1 MRTLAFIN
9 LKGGTGKTVSA
20 ANVAHIMAALHR
32 KKVLLVDGDKQGN
45 ASRYFRRYGEQDG
58 TAELLMLGP
67 ELMNIAAAIYQT
79 EYKGLDI
86 ITSNMELYK
95 TDRMLYDSERE
106 TARVLASALERV
118 RNDYDFCII
127 DNGPA
132 VDMVTLNVLAAA
144 DDVLIPIRPDEFSF
158 SGLLD
163 LVEQVQAVQESVN
176 PGLTLRGAFFTHW
189 QNREPFV
196 LARQSLEDSGR
207 RLASLQLVKQGKE
220 AYRKMPCMV
229 EDGEREPG
237 PEADELRAIDEA
249 ILLITTNGQRE
260 KTDWDKVQEATRL
273 RALLDRKR
281 RFEKIPGETRK
292 LIAEQLGTTPAQVGR
307 YDSIE
312 KHLIPAFKGWLEE
325 GKIGISVAY
334 ELSTLPEDVQE
345 NAAEECR
352 ETRAPVTLEDVRRWK
367 RDAEPWTPPAGAE
380 QETTGAAEE
389 VPPPPLPPTE
399 NEGVRTEPTKPTPMP
414 PDGKIVDFPAPSS
427 PPPAEDTP
435 RPEKEP
441 MHKRMAANIL
451 EDLQMYCEEMLGI
464 EAGLAD
470 TWAERADA
478 LAVAIAA
485 LRR

>member
-1 MRTLAFIN
+1 MGFDIMSLQKGRGPVQARSKADEGRAV
-9 LKGGTGKTVSA
+9 LK
-20 ANVAHIMAALHR
+20 
-32 KKVLLVDGDKQGN
+32 
-45 ASRYFRRYGEQDG
+45 Y
-58 TAELLMLGP
+58 
-67 ELMNIAAAIYQT
+67 
-79 EYKGLDI
+79 
-86 ITSNMELYK
+86 
-95 TDRMLYDSERE
+95 
-106 TARVLASALERV
+106 
-118 RNDYDFCII
+118 I
-127 DNGPA
+127 D
-132 VDMVTLNVLAAA
+132 V
-144 DDVLIPIRPDEFSF
+144 E
-158 SGLLD
+158 D
-163 LVEQVQAVQESVN
+163 LVPSEDNFYSMSAIDELAGLIELSGGVKQ
-176 PGLTLRGAFFTHW
+176 PGLVVPLGGGKYK
-189 QNREPFV
+189 V
-196 LARQSLEDSGR
+196 ISGHRR

-229 EDGEREPG
+229 EAGEQEQG

-273 RALLDRKR
+273 RALLEKKR

-307 YDSIE
+307 YDSIT

-345 NAAEECR
+345 NAAAECWGKR
-352 ETRAPVTLEDVRRWK
+352 GPLTLEDVRKWK
-367 RDAEPWTPPAGAE
+367 PVQPVTPDREREKLPDVPPAPAKEREETPPA
-380 QETTGAAEE
+380 
-389 VPPPPLPPTE
+389 P
-399 NEGVRTEPTKPTPMP
+399 EPSTVG
-414 PDGKIVDFPAPSS
+414 DAGKIVDFPAPPS
-427 PPPAEDTP
+427 PPPAEDVT

-451 EDLQMYCEEMLGI
+451 EDLEMYCEEMLAV

-478 LAVAIAA
+478 LAVAIAI